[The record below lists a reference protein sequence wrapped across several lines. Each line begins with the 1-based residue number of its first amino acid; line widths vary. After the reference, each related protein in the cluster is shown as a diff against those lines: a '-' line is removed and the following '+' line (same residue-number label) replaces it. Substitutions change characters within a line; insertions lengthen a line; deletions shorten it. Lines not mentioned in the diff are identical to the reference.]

1 MLACN
6 KTLTL
11 VHHIKEQNGD
21 RYECVLIPNC
31 SWFSKLR
38 STLTD
43 RGAMLQR
50 YTQVRFPVMPI
61 GAQIVKGD
69 FIVNGVVS
77 AVSRPSDLEGM
88 EYFTVM
94 DVADNTRG
102 GGVMLP
108 HWAVIGQ

>member
-61 GAQIVKGD
+61 GAQIVKG
-69 FIVNGVVS
+69 VVS
-77 AVSRPSDLEGM
+77 AVSRPSDLDGM
-88 EYFTVM
+88 EYITVM